1 MTSKR
6 LVAE

>member
-6 LVAE
+6 LV